1 MKLRISILTWLASVA
16 GLSSQALAR
25 DWYVYVDGSG
35 DAPTIQGAV
44 DQAADGDRIFVGP
57 GTYEERVQV
66 TDTSVHLKS
75 LEGAALTMTQGF
87 SANGD
92 ADSVTVTGF
101 GFRSGDNFGVYT
113 QIAGSFAITDCTIE
127 DCPGQTTILSS
138 ARIERCTFRGNTG
151 IGGTLGGGGLE
162 VAVHLGEVAEILDCK
177 FIENEAGGV
186 PWGPTGGG
194 GGLAIDAT
202 NEGTARVERCLFY
215 RNRAGSAGGMFAVG
229 NVRVDH
235 CTFVQNEAGDGALFM
250 EVDVTEPTGV
260 FNSIFSENEG
270 FAYIAAGFGNCGC
283 NVFWHNDGT
292 IAESCFL
299 PTAEWQH
306 FVAPPQFCDEE
317 AEDFRLSESS
327 TLIGP
332 FGDGHRECQGPIGAY
347 PAGCEVTPL
356 KTTSWGDLKRR
367 FGGSSADSVKVGVR
381 PKTQD

>member
-1 MKLRISILTWLASVA
+1 MKLGISILIWLASVA
-16 GLSSQALAR
+16 GLSSPALAR

-57 GTYEERVQV
+57 GTYEERVRIR
-66 TDTSVHLKS
+66 DTSLHLMA
-75 LEGAALTMTQGF
+75 LEGAITTTTRGF
-87 SANGD
+87 TAIGD
-92 ADSVTVTGF
+92 ADSVSVTGF
-101 GFRSGDNFGVYT
+101 HMQNDADSGFGSIVSGVFVV
-113 QIAGSFAITDCTIE
+113 ADCIIE
-127 DCPGQTTILSS
+127 DCPQQAEIWNST
-138 ARIERCTFRGNTG
+138 RVERCVFRRNRSA
-151 IGGTLGGGGLE
+151 GGTLGGGGLM
-162 VAVHLGEVAEILDCK
+162 VPVHLGEVAEILDCK

-356 KTTSWGDLKRR
+356 KATSWGDLKRR
-367 FGGSSADSVKVGVR
+367 FGGSSADSVRVGVR
-381 PKTQD
+381 PKTQN